1 MSYKYLVLKWL
12 WHDQLYDIKD
22 WNLKLKY
29 TFQLLELLRSLLKSL
44 KHHADDDN
52 LQNIQIEVKFK
63 SFSRLASQSIFFYF
77 TRKNVSWLWILCHFL
92 QGENFMC
99 RFISMTVEKPI
110 FFESRNAIIEVW
122 WITNDIKVIATWL
135 VLNYS
140 YLLFRPKE
148 KMVSGKGLVF
158 ISGEI
163 VYVYKN
169 EIKMS
174 LWKLDTEN

>member
-1 MSYKYLVLKWL
+1 
-12 WHDQLYDIKD
+12 
-22 WNLKLKY
+22 
-29 TFQLLELLRSLLKSL
+29 
-44 KHHADDDN
+44 
-52 LQNIQIEVKFK
+52 
-63 SFSRLASQSIFFYF
+63 
-77 TRKNVSWLWILCHFL
+77 
-92 QGENFMC
+92 MC

-174 LWKLDTEN
+174 LWKLDTETKFIIIMTLEVHLWIIVFWMQVLLKHVNENRNSYRRNVFYICRVLIGLDLSVLVTKCTPFFKSMFHYLLFLP

>member
-1 MSYKYLVLKWL
+1 
-12 WHDQLYDIKD
+12 
-22 WNLKLKY
+22 
-29 TFQLLELLRSLLKSL
+29 
-44 KHHADDDN
+44 
-52 LQNIQIEVKFK
+52 
-63 SFSRLASQSIFFYF
+63 
-77 TRKNVSWLWILCHFL
+77 
-92 QGENFMC
+92 MC
-99 RFISMTVEKPI
+99 RFISMTVEKSI